1 MSLLV
6 SAGNLVEEQEKPVAI
21 ATSYLRDMFQISNHE
36 LIDETLTN
44 VTTTISDQLNADLT
58 APVSEWEVKLA
69 LFTMHPEKAPCP
81 DGLTV
86 LFYQK

>member
-21 ATSYLRDMFQISNHE
+21 ATSYLRDMFQTSNHE

-58 APVSEWEVKLA
+58 APVS
-69 LFTMHPEKAPCP
+69 
-81 DGLTV
+81 
-86 LFYQK
+86 